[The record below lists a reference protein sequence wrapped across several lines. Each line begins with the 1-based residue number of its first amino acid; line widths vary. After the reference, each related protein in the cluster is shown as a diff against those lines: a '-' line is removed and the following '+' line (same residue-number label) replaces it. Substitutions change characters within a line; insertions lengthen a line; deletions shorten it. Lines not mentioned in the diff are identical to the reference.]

1 MDIFGPT
8 TSLKIRKLNNY
19 RHGFKCN
26 TCDYK
31 TADKGNLK
39 RQKKSVHDGVKKFQC
54 KTFVIIKLQKKIN

>member
-39 RQKKSVHDGVKKFQC
+39 RQKNLFMMVSKNSSAKH
-54 KTFVIIKLQKKIN
+54 L